1 MSTIIIAFIFAY
13 AIQYAFINIRHTH
26 ILYIFENIIYMI
38 GLHDPF
44 ILYVYLAINTI
55 IYSCASMLCMTFKSK
70 RFVSY
75 MSKSTYMYNSMIIST
90 HYSYR
95 CMIIILLFYSTFTR
109 IDNAFI
115 KKILILIN
123 VAIATMC
130 FNDNSNVNNDNN
142 DNNVKYRYAF
152 YIIYHLFDLSNVI
165 KEQVSLTQAN
175 DQSTSKPCSKIYE

>member
-1 MSTIIIAFIFAY
+1 MSTLIIAFIFAY
-13 AIQYAFINIRHTH
+13 AIQYAFINVRHTH
-26 ILYIFENIIYMI
+26 IFYIFENIIYMI

-130 FNDNSNVNNDNN
+130 FNDNIDS
-142 DNNVKYRYAF
+142 NNVKYRYAF